1 MRHLAVVV
9 FLVIGVVSACGGG
22 AAPTQAPAGATTGVG
37 GQPTPQ
43 GAQPTPAAVQPTPQV
58 GQPVPSTTTVVVTL
72 TGGPDAGTYAGSDN
86 PNCAYGFMG
95 ESVWSTSYSILE
107 GAAMDELSEANFVY
121 GPSTSDSNLELQ
133 ASVGIGPLFDPQNFR
148 EYEINPDFSDIGG
161 TGTAEIQDGGN
172 TAVIHWTGTT
182 KDGVGIDATVNC
194 PSVAR

>member
-1 MRHLAVVV
+1 M
-9 FLVIGVVSACGGG
+9 
-22 AAPTQAPAGATTGVG
+22 
-37 GQPTPQ
+37 
-43 GAQPTPAAVQPTPQV
+43 
-58 GQPVPSTTTVVVTL
+58 TVVL
-72 TGGPDAGTYAGSDN
+72 TGGPDAGTYTGSDN
-86 PNCAYGFMG
+86 PNCANGFMG
-95 ESVWSTSYSILE
+95 ENTWSTQYSILE